1 MASYDVLS
9 RSAHTVAGK
18 LGRAPIGVVLGS
30 GMSEVLDNL
39 ERQRVLDYSQI
50 PGLGEPSTIGHR
62 GALLRGYCG
71 ETPVLAL
78 CGRIHM
84 YEGKPMEEVAAP
96 VRLLSLLGVH
106 TLVVTSA
113 VGSTDPDLPP
123 GHLCLIEDHMN
134 LSGRNVLAGAHEP
147 KFGARF
153 PDLTQAYDPEFLD
166 LFEEVARLGSIPVG
180 RGVLAQ
186 FLGPTY
192 ETPAEVRMARQLGAR
207 VVSMSMVP
215 DVITARQR
223 HMRVVGVAAVTN
235 MAAGLAGG
243 VLKHD
248 DVLVASA
255 RNASNLQTLLTG
267 ALPRLAELETSTT

>member
-1 MASYDVLS
+1 LASYDVLS
-9 RSAHTVAGK
+9 RSAVTVADK

-30 GMSEVLDNL
+30 GLSEVLDNL
-39 ERQRVLDYSQI
+39 ERLRALEYRQI
-50 PGLGEPSTIGHR
+50 PGLVEPGTSGHR

-71 ETPVLAL
+71 DTPVLAM

-84 YEGKPMEEVAAP
+84 YEDRPMGEVAAP
-96 VRLLSLLGVH
+96 VRLLSLLGVT

-113 VGSTDPDLPP
+113 VGSTDADLPA
-123 GHLCLIEDHMN
+123 GHLCLVEDHMN
-134 LSGRNVLAGAHEP
+134 LSGRNVLAGLHDP
-147 KFGARF
+147 KFGERF
-153 PDLTQAYDPEFLD
+153 PDVTQAYDPELLD
-166 LFEEVARLGSIPVG
+166 LFEEVAQLASIPVG

-215 DVITARQR
+215 DVVAARQR

-235 MAAGLAGG
+235 MAAGLAQGA
-243 VLKHD
+243 LKHD

-255 RNASNLQTLLTG
+255 RNASSLQTLLMG
-267 ALPRLAELETSTT
+267 ALPRLAARETSHT